1 MSDALIRERT
11 ADTPAPEFDTTPFT
25 TPPPLNEATV
35 AIVTTMGLK
44 RPGEEGWKPQDPSF
58 RSFDVSERDLMLGHL
73 SPNFDRTGIAVDLN
87 VAYPVD
93 RLVEL
98 AAEGVIG
105 AVAPRHLS
113 FMGAQDE
120 NMTSI
125 RIDSGPAAAKQLK
138 DDGVQVVLLTP
149 V

>member
-44 RPGEEGWKPQDPSF
+44 RPGEEAWKPQDPSF
-58 RSFDVSERDLMLGHL
+58 RSFDASERDLMLGHL

-125 RIDSGPAAAKQLK
+125 RLDSGPAAAKQLK

>member
-125 RIDSGPAAAKQLK
+125 RLDSGPAAAKQLK